1 MRKHE
6 RLIKFLMVGG
16 LATLC
21 QYAIL
26 IALVE
31 LASTDPVIASAIGA
45 FFGAGLNYFLN
56 KHATF
61 KSTAKHKTT
70 GPRFVF
76 VAITAMTLNAG
87 LMALFTKT
95 LSLPYIPAQ
104 IITTGLIV
112 LFTYN
117 ANRIWTFKQ

>member
-1 MRKHE
+1 MRKHQ
-6 RLIKFLMVGG
+6 RLIKFLIVGG
-16 LATLC
+16 VATIC

-45 FFGAGLNYFLN
+45 FFGAVLNYFLN
-56 KHATF
+56 KFATF
-61 KSTAKHKTT
+61 KSTEKHKIT
-70 GPRFVF
+70 GPRFVL
-76 VAITAMTLNAG
+76 VAITAMILNTV
-87 LMALFTKT
+87 LMALFTKV
-95 LSLPYIPAQ
+95 LSVSYIPAQ